1 MNSKLNVTNILSN
14 PYTFKKPSISG
25 PYTSIYLV
33 RHCHPAYELQE
44 KLGDSNMPLS
54 KIGLEQRSYLNKKL
68 FKLPIDKIY
77 VSQFLRSKQTA
88 EPLAKFLGIKP
99 QVDKRL
105 NEINWVN
112 WYKVKYFNMSA
123 KTRVKRIKKYKE
135 MDRELDKVHTL
146 SRHLIAD
153 IYEKNKNKN
162 IAVFCHGNLIRA
174 IITSILNTD
183 VIGFLSMEIYQSSIS
198 KLVIDK
204 DGYIK
209 INYINNIGHLP
220 HRPHED
226 LFIAS
231 INQ

>member
-1 MNSKLNVTNILSN
+1 MNKARVKPSLLTN
-14 PYTFKKPSISG
+14 PYTFKKPIISG

-44 KLGDSNMPLS
+44 QLGDLGMPLS
-54 KIGLEQRSYLNKKL
+54 NIGIEQRSYLNKKL
-68 FKLPIDKIY
+68 FSLGIDKIY

-88 EPLAKFLGIKP
+88 DPLARHLSLKP
-99 QVDKRL
+99 IVDKRL
-105 NEINWVN
+105 NEINWEN
-112 WYKVKYFNMSA
+112 WYKVKYFNMSE
-123 KTRVKRIKKYKE
+123 KTRIKRMAKYRL
-135 MDRELDKVHTL
+135 MDKELDKIQVQA
-146 SRHLIAD
+146 RRLIAD
-153 IYEKNKNKN
+153 LYNKNKNKK
-162 IAVFCHGNLIRA
+162 IALFCHGNLIRS
-174 IITSILNTD
+174 IITSILNAD

-204 DGYIK
+204 GGYVK

-220 HRPHED
+220 HKPEED